1 MQAFR
6 EEPTLRG
13 YYHADYI
20 FTNTCETESL
30 QIQNT
35 RPTDYM
41 ITSSPWKV
49 QDNIDWSPN
58 RARCRGQRRKHEK
71 KKLEIPVAW
80 SLPSN

>member
-6 EEPTLRG
+6 EEPILRG

-35 RPTDYM
+35 RPIDYM

-58 RARCRGQRRKHEK
+58 RVRCRGQRRKHEK
-71 KKLEIPVAW
+71 KKLEVPVAW
-80 SLPSN
+80 TLPSN